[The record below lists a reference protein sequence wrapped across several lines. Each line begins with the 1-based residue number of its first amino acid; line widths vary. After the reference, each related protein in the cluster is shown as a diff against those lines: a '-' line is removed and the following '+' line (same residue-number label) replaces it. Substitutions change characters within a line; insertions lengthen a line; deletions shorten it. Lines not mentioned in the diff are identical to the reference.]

1 MLPQNNKQSLSS
13 YSDNKAIWFIIFLLT
28 LFLAG
33 NFVFTQYEF
42 TKLKN
47 SFLYESRLVTT
58 TPVPNFII
66 QTPFPTYTPKGTFLP
81 TITPTPQVIYVTP
94 AQVSVPKITYIPL
107 TGGSTQ
113 STDWVTVSGSQFN
126 LNISDYGTKAYA
138 VWDANLRVGNANGT
152 TFVRLYDTTHSIG
165 VNGSEIFI
173 SDTGTSTD
181 VISGSLSFWLGN
193 NTYVV
198 QIKSLN
204 SSTAFMD
211 SGRIKISY

>member
-1 MLPQNNKQSLSS
+1 MLPHKSNN
-13 YSDNKAIWFIIFLLT
+13 AIWFIIFLLA

-42 TKLKN
+42 VQIKN
-47 SFLYESRLVTT
+47 ILHEPTNSPATIIIPPTPIS
-58 TPVPNFII
+58 TPVS
-66 QTPFPTYTPKGTFLP
+66 TSTP
-81 TITPTPQVIYVTP
+81 TITPTPRITVISP
-94 AQVSVPKITYIPL
+94 PSPQAISKITYIPL

-113 STDWVTVSGSQFN
+113 NTDWVNISSSQFT
-126 LNISDYGTKAYA
+126 LNIGDYGSKSYA
-138 VWDANLRVGNANGT
+138 IWDANLRVDNANGT
-152 TFVRLYDTTHSIG
+152 TFVRLFDTTHGIA
-165 VNGSEIFI
+165 VNGSEISI
-173 SDTGTSTD
+173 SDTSSSTD
-181 VISGSLSFWLGN
+181 VISGALNFWAGN